1 MKLKDLGM
9 DNLEYQS
16 TEKNPFIDRVDV
28 ELKRAQRYQIF
39 ISLLVYDLSFLQNLE
54 IKNYDQLHK
63 DILELVVQKIRAIDD
78 VTLLDSS
85 KIAFLLPETNRQG
98 AEIASR
104 RISSVLKEYFSE
116 GNSKEIEDIIT
127 PEMASY
133 PDAAGTKSIKDFL
146 MDYNSMIQ

>member
-1 MKLKDLGM
+1 M

-16 TEKNPFIDRVDV
+16 TAKNPFIDRVDV

-39 ISLLVYDLSFLQNLE
+39 ISLLVYDLSFLQNLD
-54 IKNYDQLHK
+54 IDDYDQLHK
-63 DILELVVQKIRAIDD
+63 DILGLVAQKIRAIDD

-116 GNSKEIEDIIT
+116 GKNKEIEDVIT
-127 PEMASY
+127 PEMSSY

-146 MDYNSMIQ
+146 MDYNSVI